1 MRSSSAVG
9 YGVSFLMGLLFGMVI
24 AGLLTPESGPEMRA
38 RIGERAG
45 AAGQQIRSGY
55 ERSRQWVE
63 GGAARLQGKQP
74 SVNTAGEASAE

>member
-38 RIGERAG
+38 RIGEKAG
-45 AAGQQIRSGY
+45 AAAQQVRSGY

-63 GGAARLQGKQP
+63 GEAAKLQRKQP
-74 SVNTAGEASAE
+74 PVNTAGEASVE